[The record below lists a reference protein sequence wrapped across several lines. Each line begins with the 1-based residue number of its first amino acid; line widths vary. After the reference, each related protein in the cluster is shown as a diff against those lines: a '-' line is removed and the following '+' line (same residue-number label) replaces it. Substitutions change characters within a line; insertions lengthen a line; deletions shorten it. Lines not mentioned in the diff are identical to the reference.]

1 MGPAG
6 LRPRPDRLGWM
17 EACGGP
23 RGTWGGGGLS
33 DRTAARVLALICA
46 LLALICAGLTL
57 AYRDKVRQTACL
69 RDAVELGLAPGG
81 CP

>member
-1 MGPAG
+1 MGLARLQP
-6 LRPRPDRLGWM
+6 PPDRLGCM
-17 EACGGP
+17 GGQGGP

-33 DRTAARVLALICA
+33 DRSAARVLALICVA
-46 LLALICAGLTL
+46 LALICAGLAL

-69 RDAVELGLAPGG
+69 RDAVEMGLAPGG